1 MSLVVSSWY
10 ILFTMEE
17 SIFSKIIARKVPA
30 KIEYEDESYIVIQDI
45 KPAAPVHVLVIPKK
59 QIASLNDIGP
69 GDRELVGGC
78 FLVAQKVMKKLGHS
92 DYRTVFNCGAMAQQT
107 VFHLHLHV
115 MAGRQFSWPPG

>member
-1 MSLVVSSWY
+1 
-10 ILFTMEE
+10 MEE
-17 SIFSKIIARKVPA
+17 SIFAKIIARKVPA
-30 KIEYEDESYIVIQDI
+30 KIEYEDDSYIVIHDI

-59 QIASLNDIGP
+59 QIASLNDVAP
-69 GDRELVGGC
+69 GDVALVGGC
-78 FLVAQKVMKKLGHS
+78 FTVAKNVMKKLGHS